1 MESVLPALIAVTAIT
16 LTYFM
21 CIRPMRRG
29 QCGTMP
35 PKHAGGVNSEREAEI
50 ARLRAEVAELRRSP
64 ESPLRASGAAT
75 DAAGGRSA
83 VRPEGPGVQP
93 PSAARP

>member
-1 MESVLPALIAVTAIT
+1 MESVLPALIAVAAIT

-29 QCGTMP
+29 QCGMMP
-35 PKHAGGVNSEREAEI
+35 QKHVGGVDSEREAEI

-64 ESPLRASGAAT
+64 EPR
-75 DAAGGRSA
+75 
-83 VRPEGPGVQP
+83 
-93 PSAARP
+93 